1 MASVGREMENGVH
14 YFCTQCLSKRVFAML
29 LGNFVGY
36 AQKSC
41 AICAKIL
48 VQGTAPIKGKCKPY
62 SYRSAQKVTMP
73 NKSNTPQLPPVCQYC
88 GKKLTKGASVKNL
101 HGTRCAAMQA
111 QFTPAKL
118 QTHYAKIS
126 VAVTPQ
132 GFITVGNLHKVI
144 VAKKHNVPGLTI
156 AKMVKGFGTDRA
168 SKPPVH
174 PIMQV
179 YYLPNRHRVING
191 WLATS
196 AGLQAM
202 ATGNFSA
209 APTQPKISTI

>member
-1 MASVGREMENGVH
+1 MAS
-14 YFCTQCLSKRVFAML
+14 
-29 LGNFVGY
+29 
-36 AQKSC
+36 
-41 AICAKIL
+41 
-48 VQGTAPIKGKCKPY
+48 KGK
-62 SYRSAQKVTMP
+62 AQGNAQAGTQPICV
-73 NKSNTPQLPPVCQYC
+73 YC
-88 GKKLTKGASVKNL
+88 GKKISKAGTVKAG
-101 HGTRCAAMQA
+101 HGKRCAAMQA

-132 GFITVGNLHKVI
+132 GFITVGSLHKVI

-168 SKPPVH
+168 ATPPVH

-191 WLATS
+191 WLATT

-202 ATGNFSA
+202 ATSNFDN
-209 APTQPKISTI
+209 APTQPKVQTI